1 MTAMSPARLAETFA
15 RIADTLVDDLDH
27 VEFARFL
34 AARTR
39 ETLLVPAVGAVLVDH
54 RGQPHIGHSAP
65 DRLAA
70 SPLWPLLRGDG
81 PSMECHRTGTAIVVP
96 DTDQRN
102 NRWNRFLAEARAA
115 GFGSLTAVP
124 LRVRETTIG
133 ALTVLRAER
142 GTLSDQDSRIVE
154 AMALT
159 AAVGVRRLGELTQAQ
174 TLAAQL
180 QTAFSSRIVIEQ
192 AKGVLAERHGSSV
205 DGAFGALREYARR
218 RNLRLTD
225 LANAVVAG
233 SEQVPPLPP
242 ATK

>member
-1 MTAMSPARLAETFA
+1 MSPARLAETFA
-15 RIADTLVDDLDH
+15 SIADTLVDDVDH

-34 AARTR
+34 AARAR
-39 ETLLVPAVGAVLVDH
+39 ETLLVAAAGAVLVDH

-102 NRWNRFLAEARAA
+102 NRWNRFLAEARAC

-133 ALTVLRAER
+133 ALTVLRTER
-142 GTLSDQDSRIVE
+142 GTLSDQDSRIIE

-159 AAVGVRRLGELTQAQ
+159 AAAGVRGLGELTQAQ

-205 DGAFGALREYARR
+205 DRAFGALREYARR
-218 RNLRLTD
+218 RNLRLSD